1 MVGYEK
7 TTFILGPVYF
17 FNEYEVLNKCDFV
30 NLNNLSSVQQ
40 MHSKSQTYV
49 HCYQQLKLF
58 GKQQRVDLLL
68 DAQRRN
74 DITSITNK
82 LKKYILIELQFID
95 AVCSSANKD
104 LPFQGHDESSTSLK
118 KEI

>member
-58 GKQQRVDLLL
+58 GKQQRVDLL
-68 DAQRRN
+68 QSTHCR
-74 DITSITNK
+74 K
-82 LKKYILIELQFID
+82 YEQVKKIRLILCQFID
-95 AVCSSANKD
+95 SVCYCVN
-104 LPFQGHDESSTSLK
+104 Q
-118 KEI
+118 